1 MKISPTLTAVATAAG
16 SIQRLEVIKSAE
28 VNAAKD
34 RICREREA
42 AWQSFYMSI
51 ISSCT
56 LGQGVASA
64 GASGATTSHTGN
76 SLGTEIKLV
85 EEVRNKRIMSGAFQ
99 NYDQK
104 SQTLYDTIAQVLKT
118 MSEMR

>member
-1 MKISPTLTAVATAAG
+1 
-16 SIQRLEVIKSAE
+16 
-28 VNAAKD
+28 
-34 RICREREA
+34 
-42 AWQSFYMSI
+42 MSI
-51 ISSCT
+51 ISSGT
-56 LGQGVASA
+56 LGQGVTSA
-64 GASGATTSHTGN
+64 GTSGATTSHN
-76 SLGTEIKLV
+76 RNCLGTEIKLGR